1 MPPGPRGVLHDRF
14 RALAH
19 RNFRLFWTGQLV
31 SLVGTWMQSVGQG
44 WLMHR
49 LSSSAFML
57 GLLGFAQ
64 FLPVML
70 FSLWAGVVAD
80 RVDKRRLILV
90 TQSAALL
97 QAAALA
103 ALVSAGVARPWMV

>member
-1 MPPGPRGVLHDRF
+1 
-14 RALAH
+14 
-19 RNFRLFWTGQLV
+19 
-31 SLVGTWMQSVGQG
+31 
-44 WLMHR
+44 R

-90 TQSAALL
+90 TQSAPRPLILVPHAAALL

-103 ALVSAGVARPWMV
+103 ALVSAGVARPWMVVALAFLFGTISAFDLPARQAFLGERGGEEGLRE